1 MNKETKYTHN
11 ICLYYISLCDI
22 CILATSQYIIYSSL
36 SVTIFSRPPS
46 NLFGPSHQNNSCV
59 LVKKKKNSSSLF
71 MRPSL
76 LSHVLL
82 LISLLSER
90 KVWLS
95 VSMRSVEYNGFKKIS
110 NLISCAA
117 AAAVV
122 AASTSLAMF
131 HRKNNE
137 FVIEER
143 TLFLLL
149 NSLIYSIQLGH
160 IQIPANPFFSSM
172 FECIEPFS
180 PPLFFRGFNP
190 GLRLL

>member
-1 MNKETKYTHN
+1 MRY
-11 ICLYYISLCDI
+11 L
-22 CILATSQYIIYSSL
+22 YSSDESIYYL
-36 SVTIFSRPPS
+36 FIVVCYDILPSSKQPIWSVSS
-46 NLFGPSHQNNSCV
+46 KQLMCAS
-59 LVKKKKNSSSLF
+59 KKKKNSSSLF